1 MFVFNFYA
9 LFLQYCTTFLF
20 FSNFNFVPSVE
31 KNIKQTFILC
41 ISFFLFFKK
50 KTFNFSKF
58 EQQQQQQKWENIKG
72 IFFQEK
78 KTIFITVSFKS
89 YYYYISFYQGL
100 KLNIAFR
107 ITIKNLKMSTMYL
120 LPSTALLPSS
130 SESWIF

>member
-20 FSNFNFVPSVE
+20 F
-31 KNIKQTFILC
+31 QTLILYHLWKKYQTNVY
-41 ISFFLFFKK
+41 IMHFFLFLK

-58 EQQQQQQKWENIKG
+58 EQQQQQKWENIKG